1 MKGLIQPICY
11 PQPFPDEA
19 PIGYLIR
26 VCEAN
31 KFNNIRWLYP
41 EGGPVFSAKPED
53 ILDRLLESPWTG
65 YEAIIDTLRRHIPMH
80 KSNINALV
88 LRYCP
93 ICLQED
99 GYFPIQR
106 QVKLTSACSKHKC
119 WLIDHCHEC
128 HEPLNLTG
136 FHSVKECSC
145 GADFTDAPII
155 NVPASVIRFQEFI
168 DGVKSYSDSEDFWLK
183 SHLKPDSY
191 SFRKRLE
198 LVFGFAQWQ
207 PIEAADFSKSGVFAG
222 FTDLSIAKPY
232 VLAAANTF
240 FSTDDSFT
248 PFLYSLHHE
257 VYENQDEGD
266 RLFKRFYKHFFH
278 HIGESIEPLCS
289 AIEHYMNE
297 HWHYYVS
304 QKNSLF
310 TESMIKE
317 HYWVPLQTASKRFEI
332 GKTDLKRAI
341 ADGQIKSKKKHYRET
356 DRTHILV
363 YQPDVMQY
371 IHLSQNLVNGVIA
384 ANILGVTKKQ
394 FYQLLDNKLIEGQAP
409 SESSGS
415 VWKFER
421 SYLQSILD
429 KYTRDHL
436 ILDDQYIPLPDAIR
450 KIGNRIELPFIR
462 LIQAIDLGEI
472 ETKVNPQLV
481 GLRSL
486 CLSEEGLRNWYEA
499 QTSKNLLY
507 TVSELATELQVLP
520 ELISGL
526 VKQGAISSFHFPDL
540 RLISKSKIKQTK

>member
-1 MKGLIQPICY
+1 MK
-11 PQPFPDEA
+11 ET
-19 PIGYLIR
+19 GYL
-26 VCEAN
+26 N
-31 KFNNIRWLYP
+31 
-41 EGGPVFSAKPED
+41 
-53 ILDRLLESPWTG
+53 
-65 YEAIIDTLRRHIPMH
+65 
-80 KSNINALV
+80 
-88 LRYCP
+88 
-93 ICLQED
+93 
-99 GYFPIQR
+99 
-106 QVKLTSACSKHKC
+106 
-119 WLIDHCHEC
+119 
-128 HEPLNLTG
+128 
-136 FHSVKECSC
+136 
-145 GADFTDAPII
+145 
-155 NVPASVIRFQEFI
+155 
-168 DGVKSYSDSEDFWLK
+168 DS
-183 SHLKPDSY
+183 
-191 SFRKRLE
+191 
-198 LVFGFAQWQ
+198 
-207 PIEAADFSKSGVFAG
+207 I
-222 FTDLSIAKPY
+222 
-232 VLAAANTF
+232 
-240 FSTDDSFT
+240 ST
-248 PFLYSLHHE
+248 
-257 VYENQDEGD
+257 
-266 RLFKRFYKHFFH
+266 FFH

-540 RLISKSKIKQTK
+540 RGNRITKPSVDQFKERYVSLAKLAKRCGLSSQSLRARLVANQILAVDEQGEGIEELPNRIYYRHQLLSSKEFAPLVAAMDDWL